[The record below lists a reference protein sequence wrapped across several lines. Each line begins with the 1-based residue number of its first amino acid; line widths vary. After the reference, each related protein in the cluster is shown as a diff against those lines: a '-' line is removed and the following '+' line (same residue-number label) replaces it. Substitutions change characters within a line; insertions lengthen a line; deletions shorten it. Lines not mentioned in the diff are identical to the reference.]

1 MSLEVPMEQ
10 ICSDCPRNC
19 QALRRDEAG
28 SGVCISPFLPRV
40 IRAAPHY
47 GEEPCISGTH
57 GAGTI
62 FFSGCNLRCVFCQN
76 REISR
81 KSVGRSLSVDELRT
95 LMLRLRDQ
103 GVHNIELVTPTHFT
117 RVIAEALDGLKLDI
131 PVVWNS
137 SGYEKV
143 ETLQLLDGL
152 VQIYMPDLKYLNSE
166 TAKRYSAAEDY
177 PEAATA
183 AIAEMVRQR
192 GSCRFDD
199 DGLLQSGVLI
209 RHLILPGHVEES
221 MDVIDYVADSFLPGT
236 VLFSLMSQY
245 TPVPGLEP
253 YPELCRSLT
262 PEENDN
268 LIHYLRTR
276 HLQDGFWQELSSV
289 GEDSIPLFDGS
300 GLDF

>member
-1 MSLEVPMEQ
+1 M
-10 ICSDCPRNC
+10 
-19 QALRRDEAG
+19 
-28 SGVCISPFLPRV
+28 
-40 IRAAPHY
+40 
-47 GEEPCISGTH
+47 
-57 GAGTI
+57 
-62 FFSGCNLRCVFCQN
+62 
-76 REISR
+76 
-81 KSVGRSLSVDELRT
+81 
-95 LMLRLRDQ
+95 
-103 GVHNIELVTPTHFT
+103 
-117 RVIAEALDGLKLDI
+117 IAEALDGLKLDI

>member
-1 MSLEVPMEQ
+1 M
-10 ICSDCPRNC
+10 
-19 QALRRDEAG
+19 
-28 SGVCISPFLPRV
+28 
-40 IRAAPHY
+40 
-47 GEEPCISGTH
+47 
-57 GAGTI
+57 
-62 FFSGCNLRCVFCQN
+62 
-76 REISR
+76 
-81 KSVGRSLSVDELRT
+81 
-95 LMLRLRDQ
+95 
-103 GVHNIELVTPTHFT
+103 
-117 RVIAEALDGLKLDI
+117 IAEALAGLELGI

-143 ETLQLLDGL
+143 ETLRLLDGL

-177 PEAATA
+177 PVAAVA

-192 GSCRFDD
+192 GSCRYDD

-245 TPVPGLEP
+245 TPVPGLEA
-253 YPELCRSLT
+253 YPELCRTLT

-289 GEDSIPLFDGS
+289 GEESIPLFDGS

>member
-1 MSLEVPMEQ
+1 
-10 ICSDCPRNC
+10 
-19 QALRRDEAG
+19 
-28 SGVCISPFLPRV
+28 
-40 IRAAPHY
+40 
-47 GEEPCISGTH
+47 
-57 GAGTI
+57 
-62 FFSGCNLRCVFCQN
+62 
-76 REISR
+76 
-81 KSVGRSLSVDELRT
+81 
-95 LMLRLRDQ
+95 MLRLRDQ

-117 RVIAEALDGLKLDI
+117 RVIAEALAGLELGI

-143 ETLQLLDGL
+143 ETLRLLDGL

-177 PEAATA
+177 PVAAVA

-245 TPVPGLEP
+245 TPVPGLEA
-253 YPELCRSLT
+253 YPELCRTLT

-289 GEDSIPLFDGS
+289 GEESIPLFDGS